1 MITHHRNSTGSI
13 RGSRRGLNS
22 KQPAMTRSSAFAI
35 HLTASILVFLVF
47 LGIMIFVGYPAP
59 YFTIDGGWQVL
70 RILGV

>member
-1 MITHHRNSTGSI
+1 
-13 RGSRRGLNS
+13 
-22 KQPAMTRSSAFAI
+22 MTRSSAFAI